1 MEGKKPNQGVDH
13 CQMSTL
19 FLSGGISMMCK
30 RPTKLLGVFLVL
42 GLLVGHVNA
51 DLVGNWKFD
60 ESVRGYILCVE
71 FVQ

>member
-1 MEGKKPNQGVDH
+1 
-13 CQMSTL
+13 
-19 FLSGGISMMCK
+19 MCK
-30 RPTKLLGVFLVL
+30 RLTKLLGVFQVL

-60 ESVRGYILCVE
+60 ESVRSYILCVE

>member
-1 MEGKKPNQGVDH
+1 
-13 CQMSTL
+13 
-19 FLSGGISMMCK
+19 MMCK